1 MRRQERPEA
10 SQPLLLRASSL
21 RHRTTAAAAAAASA
35 VSAGHGHARAV
46 STASA
51 RYTNPKRCCLRVR
64 EVTIITIIIAAA
76 PEASVSE
83 GGGQGEVVRGVG
95 QELSDEV
102 QVSRRAREA
111 EGHGA

>member
-21 RHRTTAAAAAAASA
+21 RHRATAAAAAASA